1 MIDKINDLIYQKR
14 CYMCGNLMTYNTV
27 SCMCIECRKNLFP
40 INGKVCRLCGLEKEY
55 CECSGSRNVYEA
67 ITAPFYYYGL
77 MRNIIH
83 RFKFREGAYLSEPLA
98 HAMVRS
104 MAHRYYRIDFDM
116 IMFVPMTRK
125 KERKRG
131 YNQSKLL
138 AERISEMTYLPVL
151 KGILIKRRETKN
163 QHDLSYHER
172 LDNLHGSYEIT
183 DKSVIKG
190 KTILLCDDV
199 KTTGATLNECAFELR
214 INGAKAV
221 YSICAAVN
229 PSLKWK
235 IERNNELN
243 ERIDE

>member
-1 MIDKINDLIYQKR
+1 
-14 CYMCGNLMTYNTV
+14 
-27 SCMCIECRKNLFP
+27 
-40 INGKVCRLCGLEKEY
+40 
-55 CECSGSRNVYEA
+55 
-67 ITAPFYYYGL
+67 
-77 MRNIIH
+77 
-83 RFKFREGAYLSEPLA
+83 
-98 HAMVRS
+98 
-104 MAHRYYRIDFDM
+104 M